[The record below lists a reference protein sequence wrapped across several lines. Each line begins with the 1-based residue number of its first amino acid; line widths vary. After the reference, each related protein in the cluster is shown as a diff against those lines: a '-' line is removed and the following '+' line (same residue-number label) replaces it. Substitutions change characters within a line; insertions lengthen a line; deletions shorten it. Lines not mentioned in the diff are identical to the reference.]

1 MSFTL
6 RALTPDGLKAAIV
19 KAYRLEARRRCFP
32 PDPLLCAG
40 HTDAAGSADTAHCVA
55 DHTHSIVPAAQV
67 KQVSHWI
74 TYGPGFF
81 EPIRSSTA
89 FRMLPDP
96 AWVVWSRQPRRGAAA
111 IPLRGDYHLQG
122 ASGSGL
128 LQGLTENEVRA
139 SCVTLLML

>member
-6 RALTPDGLKAAIV
+6 RALTPDGLQAAIA
-19 KAYRLEARRRCFP
+19 KAYRLNSVSEVHSSLAMCYVPFNP
-32 PDPLLCAG
+32 CAFEKPKHGLL
-40 HTDAAGSADTAHCVA
+40 HTKPSSHSTTA
-55 DHTHSIVPAAQV
+55 TQV

-111 IPLRGDYHLQG
+111 IPLRGDAHLQS
-122 ASGSGL
+122 AAGSVL
-128 LQGLTENEVRA
+128 LQGLTENEV
-139 SCVTLLML
+139 